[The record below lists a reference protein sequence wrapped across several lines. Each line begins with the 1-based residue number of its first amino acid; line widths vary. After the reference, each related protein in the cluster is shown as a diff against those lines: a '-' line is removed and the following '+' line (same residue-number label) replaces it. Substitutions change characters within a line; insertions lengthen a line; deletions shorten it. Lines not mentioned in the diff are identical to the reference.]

1 LCEIVVKMGGEMK
14 ILHTA
19 DIHLREY
26 EDDRWKT
33 LQRLIEIGKKEKI
46 ELFVISGD
54 LFDKDVNAKNLKPEI
69 RKLFSDT
76 GFKIVIIPGNH
87 DSESYKSGMYF
98 GEDVIILTDLN
109 EAVEYK
115 DVKIWGL
122 PFEPIEGE
130 KILNKLHSLANN
142 LATDKTNILL
152 YHGELLDAFFSRKDF
167 GEEGEGRYMPV
178 KLSYFKDLNIDY
190 ILAGHFHSKF
200 DMWKL
205 ENGGYFVY
213 PGSPISITKREIGQ
227 RKVNIFEVGE
237 PPKEYLLDTP
247 HFEEVVIEFDPF
259 VEKNPV
265 EVVKE
270 HLERVHSEARIILTV
285 KGYINS
291 GKTKM
296 SEVELVKQIKEII
309 REKQVVE
316 KHIEFKDIHTILE
329 DDLFRNFMKKLE
341 QTDYNEEKKKQLRNL
356 AIKAMMEVR
365 S

>member
-1 LCEIVVKMGGEMK
+1 MK

-19 DIHLREY
+19 DIHLKEY

-33 LQRLIEIGKKEKI
+33 LQRLIEIGKKEGVEI
-46 ELFVISGD
+46 FVISGD
-54 LFDKDVNAKNLKPEI
+54 LFDKGIDANTLRPKI
-69 RKLFSDT
+69 RGIFSNN
-76 GFKIVIIPGNH
+76 GFKIILIPGNH

-98 GEDVIILTDLN
+98 GEDVFVLTDLN
-109 EAVEYK
+109 DPFEYK
-115 DVKIWGL
+115 DLMIWGL

-142 LATDKTNILL
+142 LATDKRNILL

-167 GEEGEGRYMPV
+167 GKEGEGRYMPV
-178 KLSYFKDLNIDY
+178 KLSYFKDLNVDY
-190 ILAGHFHSKF
+190 VLAGHFHSKF

-227 RKVNIFEVGE
+227 RKVNIFEVGK
-237 PPKEYLLDTP
+237 PPKEYSLDAP

-265 EVVKE
+265 EIVKK
-270 HLERVHSEARIILTV
+270 HLEGVHSEASIILTI

-291 GKTKM
+291 EKIKI
-296 SEVELVKQIKEII
+296 SESDLVRQI
-309 REKQVVE
+309 REITKRKSVE
-316 KHIEFKDIHTILE
+316 EHLEFRDIHTIFE
-329 DDLFRNFMKKLE
+329 DDLFKSFMKKLE
-341 QTDYNEEKKKQLRNL
+341 QIDYDEEKKKQLCDL
-356 AIKAMMEVR
+356 TIKAMMEAR